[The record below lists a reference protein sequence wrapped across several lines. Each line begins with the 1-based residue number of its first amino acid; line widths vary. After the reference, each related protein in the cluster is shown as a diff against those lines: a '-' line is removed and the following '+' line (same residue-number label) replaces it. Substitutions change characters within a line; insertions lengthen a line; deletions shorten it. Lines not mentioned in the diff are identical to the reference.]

1 MIGQTISH
9 YKITDKLGEGGM
21 GVVYKAQDTSLERPV
36 ALKFLAPHLVSD
48 EEIRKRFERE
58 AKAAAA
64 LNHPNVCTVHEIAE
78 ANGRTFIA
86 MAFIEGDSLETK
98 IEAGPLTLKDALDIA
113 GQTAQGLQAAH
124 EKKIVHRDIK
134 PANLMV
140 TGEGAKQLVT
150 IMDFGLALLTDR
162 SKLTQMDETMGTVAY
177 MSPEQAQ
184 GMDLDHRSDVWS
196 LGAVIYEMVTGQQ
209 AFKGHYD
216 QATVYSI
223 LNEDPEPMTAL
234 RTAVPMEL
242 EWLVGK
248 CLAKDID
255 NRYQNAGEMVVDL
268 RTLQDKLKSGKSTI
282 LRTAPAGSV
291 KARHAVPAAPRET
304 PAEPSEYKLAKYR
317 VIEEVAESDTSTKY
331 LAEDTELHRSVA
343 IRVLPQ
349 SAAEQIERAQ
359 RRKLTIA
366 FGLAGVGLLVG
377 LVLTLFSVFSP
388 DPVPEARVWRFSIS
402 PDNLTPYNRASGGI
416 SPDGKYVVYRTAT
429 EGERVLWLR
438 PLDSETPRKLEG
450 TEGAL
455 SGNWS
460 PDSKSIVFGTDRELK
475 RISIDGGGA
484 ITLCQL
490 PATGGYPFLGA
501 SGSPDGSRIVFSS
514 GLKPY
519 EIAAR
524 GGEPK
529 LLFEPDESEGMAYFI
544 SPHFLP
550 SGGVSAGLLYTAA
563 SIPADFRV
571 WLLDFK
577 TGERRELAPGAGAVY
592 SKSGHLIYQPGN
604 DTDTGLRA
612 LPFSVENL
620 AVNGEAFPIEESGH
634 RASIAADG
642 TLAYYDSGTTRSP
655 LPKQLVWKDRAGTTL
670 STIGQPQVGL
680 RDPSLSPDGHR
691 VAVGAVEDGNQDIWL
706 HEVNRPVKTRLT
718 FDESQDVLPRW
729 LPSGDA
735 ISFASDRSGDRELY
749 LRRVDGNSPAEPL
762 LNPDPSAR
770 RLLTD
775 WSDDARLA
783 FYYERPAS
791 EIGVHDLWYLER
803 RDDGSRYEAVP
814 FLQTPFSEAGAV
826 FSPDEKWVAYV
837 SNESGR
843 YEVYVRSF
851 PDGGG
856 KQQVSVNGGGGPR
869 WSQAGEIFY
878 VENTTLV
885 AVTVSTGP
893 TLAVGQP
900 LPLFS
905 SQELGVAG
913 RIPTY
918 DVTPDS
924 QKFVLREVTETE
936 ASAEADP
943 ADRPRPS
950 IRVVQNWYEEFRDRE
965 QD

>member
-1 MIGQTISH
+1 MIGRTISH

-21 GVVYKAQDTSLERPV
+21 GVVYKAEDTNLKRPV
-36 ALKFLAPHLVSD
+36 ALKFLAAHLLGD
-48 EEIRKRFERE
+48 EEIKARFRRE
-58 AKAAAA
+58 AEAAAA
-64 LNHPNVCTVHEIAE
+64 LNHPNICHVYEISE
-78 ANGRTFIA
+78 VEGKTFIA
-86 MAFIEGDSLETK
+86 MAFLEGEGLDKK
-98 IEAGPLTLKDALDIA
+98 IEAGPLKLKDALEIA
-113 GQTAQGLQAAH
+113 IQSAHGLQAAH
-124 EKKIVHRDIK
+124 DKKIVHRDIK

-140 TGEGAKQLVT
+140 TGSGSKQHIT
-150 IMDFGLALLTDR
+150 IMDFGLAQLADR
-162 SKLTQMDETMGTVAY
+162 SKLTRLDETMGTVTY
-177 MSPEQAQ
+177 MSPEQTY
-184 GMDLDHRSDVWS
+184 GMDVDHRSDIWS
-196 LGAVIYEMVTGQQ
+196 LGVVIYEMVTGQQ
-209 AFKGHYD
+209 PFKGHYD
-216 QATVYSI
+216 KAVMYSI
-223 LNEDPEPMTAL
+223 TNEEPEPMTAL
-234 RTAVPMEL
+234 RTGVPMEL
-242 EWLVGK
+242 EWLANK
-248 CLAKDID
+248 CLAKDIEE
-255 NRYQNAGEMVVDL
+255 RYQHTDELLLDL
-268 RTLQDKLKSGKSTI
+268 QGLRKKLESGKSTI
-282 LRTAPAGSV
+282 MPAGSV
-291 KARHAVPAAPRET
+291 GARHAVPA
-304 PAEPSEYKLAKYR
+304 PSQQAAGTR
-317 VIEEVAESDTSTKY
+317 AQHAVP
-331 LAEDTELHRSVA
+331 LHREMDVS
-343 IRVLPQ
+343 
-349 SAAEQIERAQ
+349 ERAQ
-359 RRKLTIA
+359 RRKLVLALGAGALGVLLALVFA
-366 FGLAGVGLLVG
+366 FFP
-377 LVLTLFSVFSP
+377 LFAP
-388 DPVPEARVWRFSIS
+388 APVTEARVWRFSIS
-402 PDNLTPYNRASGGI
+402 PDNLTPYKRASGGI
-416 SPDGKYVVYRTAT
+416 SPDGKFVIYRTAT
-429 EGERVLWLR
+429 EGESVLWLR

-450 TEGAL
+450 TEGAR

-490 PATGGYPFLGA
+490 PATGGHPFLGA
-501 SGSPDGSRIVFSS
+501 SGSPDGSRIIFSS
-514 GLKPY
+514 GLKLY

-550 SGGVSAGLLYTAA
+550 SGGVSAGLLYTVA
-563 SIPADFRV
+563 SIPDDFRV

-620 AVNGEAFPIEESGH
+620 AVTGEAFPIEESGH
-634 RASIAADG
+634 RASVAADG
-642 TLAYYDSGTTRSP
+642 TLAYYDSGTTGS
-655 LPKQLVWKDRAGTTL
+655 LPAQLVWKDRAGTTL

-680 RDPSLSPDGHR
+680 RAPSLSPDGHR
-691 VAVGAVEDGNQDIWL
+691 VAVRAVENGNQDIWL

-718 FDESQDVLPRW
+718 FDESQDALPRW

-762 LNPDPSAR
+762 LNPDPSVR

-783 FYYERPAS
+783 LYYERPAS

-803 RDDGSRYEAVP
+803 RDDGSGYEAVP
-814 FLQTPFSEAGAV
+814 FLQTPFSEAGAA
-826 FSPDEKWVAYV
+826 FSPNEKWVAYV

-924 QKFVLREVTETE
+924 QKFVLREVAETE

-950 IRVVQNWYEEFRDRE
+950 IRMVQNWYEEFRDRE